1 MITTTHPKNLTIRQ
15 ALTPHDRCL
24 YGCKFKHRQ
33 YVNVTNN
40 HLMVPFII
48 DSAGHIARSSMHFLE
63 AIFRKISFKS
73 QIPFSNIKQYWLKTI
88 SSTLHQG
95 ITSEIIICE
104 KSSQSHALAL
114 QGLNSQEHNH
124 FIENVLTHERESY
137 SDSSPVFEASLR
149 D

>member
-1 MITTTHPKNLTIRQ
+1 MITTTHPKDLSIKQ

-33 YVNVTNN
+33 YANVTNN

-48 DSAGHIARSSMHFLE
+48 DSAGHIARSSMFFLE
-63 AIFRKISFKS
+63 AIFRKISLQS

-95 ITSEIIICE
+95 ITTEIIICE
-104 KSSQSHALAL
+104 KSSKSHALAL
-114 QGLNSQEHNH
+114 QGLDSLAQNQCIDN
-124 FIENVLTHERESY
+124 ILTRER
-137 SDSSPVFEASLR
+137 VFLR
-149 D
+149 L